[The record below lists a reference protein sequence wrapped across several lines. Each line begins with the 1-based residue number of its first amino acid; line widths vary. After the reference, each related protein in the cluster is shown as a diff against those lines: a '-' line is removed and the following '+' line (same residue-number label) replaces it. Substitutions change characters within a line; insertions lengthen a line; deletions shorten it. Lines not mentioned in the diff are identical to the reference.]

1 MMADDHGIQG
11 SQYWKKRADESRAR
25 VDEMPDSEARVLM
38 RRIVRMYD
46 LLAVYAAAR
55 EARENDPD

>member
-1 MMADDHGIQG
+1 MMADDHGLQG

-25 VDEMPDSEARVLM
+25 ADGMPAGEARDLM
-38 RRIVRMYD
+38 LRIVRMYD

-55 EARENDPD
+55 EARESDPD